1 MATASKPSTTG
12 NMLTAVFRNHRDAR
26 SAYDR
31 LLIRGYTSDEIS
43 LLMSESTRKVYT
55 DEADTR
61 HQPGSMAE
69 EGMGIGGAI
78 GTAVGATAAAI
89 AAIGTSLVVP
99 GIGVVAGPIAAAL
112 AGGGAGAVTGGLIGG
127 LIGLGITEPNA
138 QAYEEV
144 LRNGGVVVGVRPHDN
159 EDANEIKKDFEE
171 LGGENIC
178 HC

>member
-1 MATASKPSTTG
+1 MATATTPTATSS
-12 NMLTAVFRNHRDAR
+12 MLTAVFRNHRDAR

-31 LLIRGYTSDEIS
+31 LLIRGYTSNEIS

-55 DEADTR
+55 EESDTR
-61 HQPGSMAE
+61 HQPGNMAE

-89 AAIGTSLVVP
+89 AMIGTSLIVP

-112 AGGGAGAVTGGLIGG
+112 AGGGAGAVTGGVLGG

-138 QAYEEV
+138 KAYEEV
-144 LRNGGVVVGVRPHDN
+144 LRNGGVVVGVRPHDS
-159 EDANEIKKDFEE
+159 EDSTEVRKDFEE

-178 HC
+178 NC

>member
-1 MATASKPSTTG
+1 MASTT

-43 LLMSESTRKVYT
+43 LLMSESTRKLYT
-55 DEADTR
+55 EDEEPR
-61 HQPGSMAE
+61 HEPGNMAT
-69 EGMGIGGAI
+69 EGMGVGGAI

-89 AAIGTSLVVP
+89 AAIGTAVVFP
-99 GIGVVAGPIAAAL
+99 GVGLVAGPIIAAF
-112 AGGGAGAVTGGLIGG
+112 AGGGAGAVAGGLIGG

-138 QAYEEV
+138 KAYEEV
-144 LRNGGVVVGVRPHDN
+144 LKNGGVVVGVKPHDN

-171 LGGENIC
+171 LGGEHVC
-178 HC
+178 SC